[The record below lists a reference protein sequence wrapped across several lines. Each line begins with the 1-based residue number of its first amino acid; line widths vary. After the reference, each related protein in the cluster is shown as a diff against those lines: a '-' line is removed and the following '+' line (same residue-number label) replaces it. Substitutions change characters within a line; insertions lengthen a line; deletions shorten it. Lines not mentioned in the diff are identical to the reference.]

1 MKIVY
6 KSPEAEVSHI
16 PYAIKG
22 NKITFG
28 DDEKTL
34 NLEKYERDDAVYLVD
49 SVDASGNLVGGSDGL
64 YYAYE
69 IDIRARKYNY
79 VDGGEDE
86 QGNPKQDKI
95 PVPFDIANCT
105 LTLWKLEV

>member
-6 KSPEAEVSHI
+6 KTPEAELNHI
-16 PYAIKG
+16 AYEIDG

-34 NLEKYERDDAVYLVD
+34 NLEKYERDDAVHLID
-49 SVDASGNLVGGSDGL
+49 SIDADGNLVGSSDGL

-69 IDIRARKYNY
+69 IDIPAREYEY

-86 QGNPKQDKI
+86 DGNPIEDKV
-95 PVPFDIANCT
+95 PVPFDMDNVT